1 MSRILTSEKIEV
13 SMQRHKER
21 ERKTDM
27 FLSLA
32 LALAVTKTNLIPKT
46 PRSRSKTRLMRCLG
60 AILRSR
66 SRNNKPKLIVYTNLY
81 S

>member
-27 FLSLA
+27 FLNLA
-32 LALAVTKTNLIPKT
+32 LALAATKTNLIPKT
-46 PRSRSKTRLMRCLG
+46 PRGVAPRRG
-60 AILRSR
+60 
-66 SRNNKPKLIVYTNLY
+66 
-81 S
+81 

>member
-1 MSRILTSEKIEV
+1 M

-32 LALAVTKTNLIPKT
+32 LALAATKTNLIL
-46 PRSRSKTRLMRCLG
+46 RLQGVSLQDAVNEVFG
-60 AILRSR
+60 GYFTIE
-66 SRNNKPKLIVYTNLY
+66 IEE
-81 S
+81 